1 VDAVALLRTQAS
13 FAESALA
20 APVIGQVTQEQA
32 AWRLA
37 GSTANTI
44 GQTIFHFYHTEDRI
58 VHLVA
63 QGKPTVFEVG
73 GWKEK
78 LGVDR
83 ETVWTTT
90 TVPDVEQLRAYAR
103 AVTADSAAYLRAAD
117 GADWEREVQGPGG
130 RMMPLASLL
139 SLGLLIHKMAHCGEI
154 AALLGC
160 QGVKGLPF

>member
-1 VDAVALLRTQAS
+1 LDAVTLLRAQVGL
-13 FAESALA
+13 AEGALA
-20 APVIGQVTQEQA
+20 VPVISQVTQEQA
-32 AWRLA
+32 AWRLP

-58 VHLVA
+58 VHGPA
-63 QGKPTVFEVG
+63 QGKPTVFEGG

-83 ETVWTTT
+83 ETIWTTT

-103 AVTADSAAYLRAAD
+103 AVAADSAAYLQATD
-117 GADWEREVQGPGG
+117 GADWAREVQGPGG
-130 RMMPLASLL
+130 RMMSLASLL
-139 SLGLLIHKMAHCGEI
+139 SIGLVIHKMAHCGEI